1 MKTLFV
7 ITEISDTFIELII
20 HERRR
25 NQVTVVTT
33 LPETAQKLQELD
45 IDSFLLRQKNMSVPE
60 KDRLFAKHMMPG
72 IMSEYGNFNDSDLQ
86 VWEVLSLDRLKFWFD
101 HTADTNASFID
112 GFDAD
117 KIYVT
122 LDMDSPYPWLF
133 EYLGVYVIGVQTK
146 PIRTPEF
153 VLFSTLLDFTEYIVL
168 SEEDEEFLKK
178 INIQGK
184 ITNAEKNL
192 KDGRKITDNQERE
205 SLKSKMGL
213 SGKVCGVFFDKRD
226 EWQTRKFLSELSN
239 CQVIVFPT
247 DARSKE
253 LIDTVLY
260 NFSFLVHTSPISIL
274 ACDEIVSFRWDDNYF
289 PEDLPDTFRIVDYN
303 GFNQAA
309 FLAPEGVDV
318 TT

>member
-1 MKTLFV
+1 
-7 ITEISDTFIELII
+7 
-20 HERRR
+20 
-25 NQVTVVTT
+25 
-33 LPETAQKLQELD
+33 
-45 IDSFLLRQKNMSVPE
+45 
-60 KDRLFAKHMMPG
+60 
-72 IMSEYGNFNDSDLQ
+72 MSEYGNFNDSDLQ